1 MTKGFDVKGY
11 WIEDEGDRSVGIMD
25 ATWKVEGTFCF
36 DTAEER
42 KEFEDGLY
50 NLFLDQSNGIALRVV
65 SFEDREAVLVAER
78 EFYAAANRSA
88 ARV

>member
-1 MTKGFDVKGY
+1 MAKTFDTKGF

-42 KEFEDGLY
+42 KEFEDKLHD
-50 NLFLDQSNGIALRVV
+50 LFLDQSNGIALRIV
-65 SFEDREAVLVAER
+65 SFEDKDAEYAAER
-78 EFYAAANRSA
+78 ELYDATRGE
-88 ARV
+88 